1 MASLSSTVVCY
12 GGIDGVGAGGEG
24 AAQGLVLLGSNLIDG
39 GNWWIV
45 DTV

>member
-24 AAQGLVLLGSNLIDG
+24 AAQGKRY
-39 GNWWIV
+39 WAP
-45 DTV
+45 T